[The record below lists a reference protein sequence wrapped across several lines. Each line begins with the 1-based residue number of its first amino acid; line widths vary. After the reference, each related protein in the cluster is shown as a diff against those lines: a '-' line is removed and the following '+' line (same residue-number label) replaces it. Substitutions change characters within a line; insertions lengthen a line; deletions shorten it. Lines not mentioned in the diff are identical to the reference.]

1 MNSHLNVTLKTFLIA
16 LLLLGA
22 QLKTN
27 AQPIVADEI
36 IAVVGNKTLLHSEFE
51 LELEQQK
58 KQVTNIND
66 DAVRCDIF
74 NQLLIRKF
82 MLMRAD
88 LDSLEVA
95 EDRIDAELNKRVSY
109 FVSLYGSER
118 KMEEQIGKTVSQL
131 KSENREKIRD
141 ELLIQQQ
148 REKLVG
154 GVKVSPNEVVA
165 YFHKYP
171 KDSLPNFDA
180 EIEIAQFMRKPK
192 VTSEE
197 KRVAYDK
204 ITDIRNQIITG
215 TSFRTMALLYSDDKG
230 SARNGGE
237 MDEFGRGAMVAQF
250 EAMAFKLHNDTISPI
265 IETEFG
271 YHIMQLIY
279 RKGDHVKVR
288 HLLIRPIMI
297 SKDYDDARR
306 FLDSLR
312 NLILRDSLKFE
323 DACKKYSD
331 DERTSF
337 NGGFFLDP
345 NTGSTKIAVNQ
356 LDKETYEL
364 VSKLKTGEIT
374 EPLQLNLE
382 DGSIVYRLLYL
393 KSESPPHVMNMKDD
407 YQKIQAKAL
416 EAKQYEILKKW
427 LVKEKNKSYYHV
439 KDNYKDCLNK
449 IL

>member
-1 MNSHLNVTLKTFLIA
+1 MASLNM
-16 LLLLGA
+16 
-22 QLKTN
+22 N
-27 AQPIVADEI
+27 AQPIMADEI
-36 IAVVGNKTLLHSEFE
+36 IATVGNKILLNSEME
-51 LELEQQK
+51 LEMEQQK
-58 KQVTNIND
+58 KQVSISQS
-66 DAVRCDIF
+66 AASRCEIF

-88 LDSLEVA
+88 LDSLEVQ

-154 GVKVSPNEVVA
+154 SLKVAPNEVMA
-165 YFHKYP
+165 YFNKFP

-180 EIEIAQFMRKPK
+180 EIEIAQMVRKPK
-192 VTSEE
+192 VSNEE
-197 KRVAYDK
+197 KRIALEK
-204 ITDIRNQIITG
+204 ITDIRNQILTG

-237 MDEFGRGAMVAQF
+237 MDEFARGVMVPQF
-250 EAMAFKLHNDTISPI
+250 EAMAFKLHSDTISSV

-288 HLLIRPIMI
+288 HILIRPIMI
-297 SKDYDDARR
+297 AEDYEVARL
-306 FLDSLR
+306 FLDSMR
-312 NLILRDSLKFE
+312 SLILIDSVHFE

-331 DERTSF
+331 DERSSF
-337 NGGFFLDP
+337 NGGYYLDP
-345 NTGSTKIAVNQ
+345 NTGSTKIAVSEI
-356 LDKETYEL
+356 DKETYEL
-364 VSKLKTGEIT
+364 VSKLKAGQIT
-374 EPLQLNLE
+374 EPFQVNLE
-382 DGSIVYRLLYL
+382 DGSIVYRMLYL
-393 KSESPPHVMNMKDD
+393 KSESPPHVMNLKDD

-416 EAKQYEILKKW
+416 EVKQYEVLKKW
-427 LVKEKNKSYYHV
+427 LAKEKNRSYYNV
-439 KDNYKDCLNK
+439 KDNYKDCLNN
-449 IL
+449 IY

>member
-1 MNSHLNVTLKTFLIA
+1 MKYSLKVITLLIGVFGAFNSTL
-16 LLLLGA
+16 
-22 QLKTN
+22 

-36 IAVVGNKTLLHSEFE
+36 IATVGNKILLHSELE

-58 KQVTNIND
+58 KQVANIND
-66 DAVRCDIF
+66 PATQCDIF

-88 LDSLEVA
+88 LDSLEIQ
-95 EDRIDAELNKRVSY
+95 EDRVDAELNKRISY
-109 FVSLYGSER
+109 FISLYGSER
-118 KMEEQIGKTVSQL
+118 KMEEQTGKTVSQL
-131 KSENREKIRD
+131 KNDNRDKIRD

-154 GVKVSPNEVVA
+154 NVKVSPNEVAA
-165 YFHKYP
+165 YFNKFP

-180 EIEIAQFMRKPK
+180 EIEIAQIIIKPK
-192 VTSEE
+192 VTPAE
-197 KRVAYDK
+197 KRVAYEK
-204 ITDIRNQIITG
+204 ILDIRRQIMSG

-237 MDEFGRGAMVAQF
+237 MDEFGHGVMVAQF
-250 EAMAFKLHNDTISPI
+250 EAMAFKLSNDTISPI

-279 RKGDHVKVR
+279 RKGDKVKVR
-288 HLLIRPIMI
+288 HILIRPIMVGQ
-297 SKDYDDARR
+297 DYEDARK

-312 NLILRDSLKFE
+312 GRILLDSIKFE
-323 DACKKYSD
+323 DACKKFSD
-331 DERTSF
+331 DERTSY
-337 NGGFFLDP
+337 NGGFYLDP
-345 NTGSTKIAVNQ
+345 NTGSTKIAVSEI
-356 LDKETYEL
+356 DKETYEI
-364 VSKLKTGEIT
+364 VSKLKPGEIT
-374 EPLQLNLE
+374 SPTQITLD
-382 DGSIVYRLLYL
+382 DGSIVYRILYL

-407 YQKIQAKAL
+407 YQKIQGKAL
-416 EAKQYEILKKW
+416 EAKQFDILKKW
-427 LVKEKNKSYYHV
+427 LLKEKNKSYYKI

>member
-1 MNSHLNVTLKTFLIA
+1 MKIKITHLLPTLFMFMASLNM
-16 LLLLGA
+16 
-22 QLKTN
+22 N
-27 AQPIVADEI
+27 AQPILADEI
-36 IAVVGNKTLLHSEFE
+36 IATVGNKILLHSEME
-51 LELEQQK
+51 LEMEQQK
-58 KQVTNIND
+58 KQVSISQS
-66 DAVRCDIF
+66 AASRCEIF

-88 LDSLEVA
+88 LDSLEVQ

-154 GVKVSPNEVVA
+154 SLKVAPNEVMA
-165 YFHKYP
+165 YFNKFP

-180 EIEIAQFMRKPK
+180 EIEIAQMVRKPK
-192 VTSEE
+192 VSTEE
-197 KRVAYDK
+197 KRIAFDK
-204 ITDIRNQIITG
+204 ITDIRNQILTG

-237 MDEFGRGAMVAQF
+237 MDEFARGVMVPQF
-250 EAMAFKLHNDTISPI
+250 EAMAFKLHSDTISSI

-288 HLLIRPIMI
+288 HILIRPIMI
-297 SKDYDDARR
+297 AEDYEVARL
-306 FLDSLR
+306 FLDSIR
-312 NLILRDSLKFE
+312 SLILIDSVHFE

-331 DERTSF
+331 DERSSF
-337 NGGFFLDP
+337 NGGYYLDP
-345 NTGSTKIAVNQ
+345 NTGSTKIAVSEI
-356 LDKETYEL
+356 DKETYEL
-364 VSKLKTGEIT
+364 ISKLKAGQIT
-374 EPLQLNLE
+374 EPFQVNLE
-382 DGSIVYRLLYL
+382 DGSIVYRMLYL
-393 KSESPPHVMNMKDD
+393 KSESPPHVMNLKDD

-416 EAKQYEILKKW
+416 EVKQYEVLKKW
-427 LVKEKNKSYYHV
+427 LAKEKNRSYYNV
-439 KDNYKDCLNK
+439 KDNYKDCLNN
-449 IL
+449 IY

>member
-1 MNSHLNVTLKTFLIA
+1 MASLNM
-16 LLLLGA
+16 
-22 QLKTN
+22 N
-27 AQPIVADEI
+27 AQPILADEI
-36 IAVVGNKTLLHSEFE
+36 IATVGNKILLHSEME
-51 LELEQQK
+51 LEMEQQK
-58 KQVTNIND
+58 KQVSISQS
-66 DAVRCDIF
+66 AASRCEIF

-88 LDSLEVA
+88 LDSLEVQ

-154 GVKVSPNEVVA
+154 SLKVAPNEVMA
-165 YFHKYP
+165 YFNKFP

-180 EIEIAQFMRKPK
+180 EIEIAQMVRKPK
-192 VTSEE
+192 VSTEE
-197 KRVAYDK
+197 KRIAFDK
-204 ITDIRNQIITG
+204 ITDIRNQILTG

-237 MDEFGRGAMVAQF
+237 MDEFARGVMVPQF
-250 EAMAFKLHNDTISPI
+250 EAMAFKLHSDTISSI

-288 HLLIRPIMI
+288 HILIRPIMI
-297 SKDYDDARR
+297 AEDYEVARL
-306 FLDSLR
+306 FLDSIR
-312 NLILRDSLKFE
+312 SLILIDSVHFE

-331 DERTSF
+331 DERSSF
-337 NGGFFLDP
+337 NGGYYLDP
-345 NTGSTKIAVNQ
+345 NTGSTKIAVSEI
-356 LDKETYEL
+356 DKETYEL
-364 VSKLKTGEIT
+364 ISKLKAGQIT
-374 EPLQLNLE
+374 EPFQVNLE
-382 DGSIVYRLLYL
+382 DGSIVYRMLYL
-393 KSESPPHVMNMKDD
+393 KSESPPHVMNLKDD

-416 EAKQYEILKKW
+416 EVKQYEVLKKW
-427 LVKEKNKSYYHV
+427 LAKEKNRSYYNV
-439 KDNYKDCLNK
+439 KDNYKDCLNN
-449 IL
+449 IY